1 MGNHRQRHVRIG
13 DPSRLVFLIEG
24 GIRRASRSDFAEA
37 RRVERRVEATDGM
50 VEGERNGSMRL
61 RLFQFGSLEAVE
73 QNSVLGTQRRWR
85 RVDVRY
91 DGTSTVESSG
101 KPRHST
107 IAPIHQV

>member
-13 DPSRLVFLIEG
+13 DPSRLVLLIEG

-61 RLFQFGSLEAVE
+61 RFFQFGSLEAVE
-73 QNSVLGTQRRWR
+73 QNSDLGTQRRR
-85 RVDVRY
+85 RRPDECY
-91 DGTSTVESSG
+91 DCTSMVETPSESG
-101 KPRHST
+101 LG
-107 IAPIHQV
+107 A